1 MLNIS
6 NPVIQFISFSLEC
19 KIHFLSEQRTEPY
32 IGYGEGVAQA
42 KNGFVPRALCKVK
55 LCLSLKGAVNNLCAG
70 LSDISVSKIQ
80 PKILS

>member
-42 KNGFVPRALCKVK
+42 KNGFGAKSTLQSQALLEFERC
-55 LCLSLKGAVNNLCAG
+55 GE
-70 LSDISVSKIQ
+70 
-80 PKILS
+80 